1 MKLHN
6 FYVSLVTFGIVTT
19 AMPVCGRQISGVKL
33 HVHCPPRV
41 RHLEPGW
48 KIPVSSLTY
57 ETAAAAGEM
66 NTLIEFCWG
75 SARTASW
82 VGILPNSRQN
92 NHGISFEATGIYIY
106 CHIYFSVFAV
116 NFLRK

>member
-6 FYVSLVTFGIVTT
+6 FYVSLVTFGIVTTHHT

-82 VGILPNSRQN
+82 VDILQN
-92 NHGISFEATGIYIY
+92 IEEGH
-106 CHIYFSVFAV
+106 
-116 NFLRK
+116 

>member
-1 MKLHN
+1 MPGFGISRIRYPSDAESLVVTPILGKKDMKLHN
-6 FYVSLVTFGIVTT
+6 FHVSLVTFGIVTTQHT

-33 HVHCPPRV
+33 HAHHCPPRV

-82 VGILPNSRQN
+82 VDIL
-92 NHGISFEATGIYIY
+92 
-106 CHIYFSVFAV
+106 
-116 NFLRK
+116 